1 MSEQLTALDNAFL
14 ELETENA
21 HNMVGSLAIFEGGTL
36 DEEVFSF
43 EDLHTRLIELIEAR
57 IHRVPRFRQKVIR
70 APFDVVP
77 PEWVDD
83 PNFDIEFHVRRTALP
98 SPGRESQL
106 FAYLGHIMSRPLDR
120 SKPLWE
126 IYLVEGLEG
135 GRGAIIQKTH
145 HALVD
150 GISAVD
156 IGTVLLDFTPD
167 APAGTPEEWKPTPG
181 RPLAERIL
189 ARTFQL
195 MTSPRRAMNA
205 LRGALQS
212 PEDLATAI
220 QERATGIGSVLRTK
234 GGIIA
239 PECMLN
245 QRIGPHRRYAG
256 ARTSLEDFKTIKNS
270 LGGTVNDVVL
280 TVTTG
285 GLRHFLLERGEAIE
299 ADAFLRAMVPVSVR
313 TDEEHLAL
321 GNRVSAMFATLPI
334 GIADPVEQLEAI
346 KTETADLKESRQA
359 VGAEFLI
366 EMSGFAPTTLHALG
380 ARMMGRG
387 RLFNVT
393 VSNVPGPQFQLYLLG
408 SKLVEAFPVVPL
420 AEGGGLSVGATS
432 YNGGIYFGLN
442 ADPDVLPDV
451 GIIAEGIEKSLAELV
466 AAAG

>member
-21 HNMVGSLAIFEGGTL
+21 HNMVGSLAIFEGGAL
-36 DEEVFSF
+36 DKMTFEE
-43 EDLHTRLIELIEAR
+43 LHARLIQLIEAR
-57 IHRVPRFRQKVIR
+57 IHRVPRFRQRIVR
-70 APFDVVP
+70 APFDIVP

-83 PNFDIEFHVRRTALP
+83 PGFDIEYHVRRTALP

-120 SKPLWE
+120 AKPLWE

-135 GRGAIIQKTH
+135 GRGAVVQKTH

-167 APAGTPEEWKPTPG
+167 APVGTPEKWAPSPG
-181 RPLAERIL
+181 RPLAERVL
-189 ARTFQL
+189 SRTFQL
-195 MTSPRRAMNA
+195 ITSPRRALNA
-205 LRGALQS
+205 IRGALQS
-212 PEDLATAI
+212 PEDLAAAI

-234 GGIIA
+234 GGIVA
-239 PECMLN
+239 PECVLN
-245 QRIGPHRRYAG
+245 QQIGPHRKFAG
-256 ARTSLEDFKTIKNS
+256 ARTMLEDFKRIKNV

-280 TVTTG
+280 AATTG
-285 GLRHFLLERGEAIE
+285 GLRHFLIERGELIDP
-299 ADAFLRAMVPVSVR
+299 DAFLRAMVPVSVR
-313 TDEEHLAL
+313 TDDEHLTL

-334 GIADPVEQLEAI
+334 GLADPVEVLEAI
-346 KTETADLKESRQA
+346 KSETADLKQSHQA
-359 VGAEFLI
+359 LGAEFLI
-366 EMSGFAPTTLHALG
+366 EMSGFAPATLHALG

-387 RLFNVT
+387 RLFNLT
-393 VSNVPGPQFQLYLLG
+393 ISNVPGPQFQLYLLG
-408 SKLVEAFPVVPL
+408 SRLVEAFPVVPL

-442 ADPDVLPDV
+442 ADPDIAPDV
-451 GIIAEGIEKSLAELV
+451 GIIAEGIEKSVAELR